1 MNLAQVET
9 ELDMIVEGEQVAK
22 EVEVAGL
29 FIRRI
34 GTGLKLSVFLVGM
47 FP

>member
-34 GTGLKLSVFLVGM
+34 GTGLKLSVFLVRM